1 MLNNKNTKK
10 TPVYFIP
17 GLAAGKEIFEY
28 ISLPEELYDVHII
41 EWIIPKKRETIRQYA
56 MRMAT
61 LVNKPKPI
69 LIGVSFGGVM
79 AQEMNEFLDLK
90 KLIIISSIKSK
101 NEIPTKMRIFKT
113 IPAYRLI
120 PSSFLEN
127 TKKLVRYGLG
137 IKSKNK
143 LELYQNYLSVKN
155 TKYLKWAIKHM
166 VGWDRVIEIENII
179 HIHGDK
185 DPVFPIDRI
194 KNCIVVPGGTHI
206 MLIVKFKW
214 LNENLPKIME
224 DRYN

>member
-1 MLNNKNTKK
+1 MLNKTNTTKI
-10 TPVYFIP
+10 PVYFIP

-28 ISLPEELYDVHII
+28 ISLPEDLYDVHII
-41 EWIIPKKRETIRQYA
+41 EWIIPEKKETIEQYA
-56 MRMAT
+56 KRMAA
-61 LVNKPKPI
+61 LVTKPNPI

-79 AQEMNEFLDLK
+79 VQEMSLFLDLK

-101 NEIPTKMRIFKT
+101 NEIPNKMRIFKT

-120 PSSFLEN
+120 PPSFLEN
-127 TKKLVRYGLG
+127 TKNMVKYGLG
-137 IKSKNK
+137 IKSKGK

-155 TKYLKWAIKHM
+155 TQYLKWAIKQM
-166 VGWDRVIEIENII
+166 VGWNRVNEIEGVI

-185 DPVFPIDRI
+185 DPVFPIDKI
-194 KNCIVVPGGTHI
+194 DNCIIVPGGTHI

-224 DRYN
+224 GSF

>member
-1 MLNNKNTKK
+1 MLNNTNTTKI
-10 TPVYFIP
+10 PVYFVP

-28 ISLPEELYDVHII
+28 ISLPKEHYEIHII
-41 EWIIPKKRETIRQYA
+41 EWIIPHKKETIKQYA
-56 MRMAT
+56 KRMAE
-61 LVNKPKPI
+61 LVKKPNPI

-79 AQEMNEFLDLK
+79 AQEMNEYLDLK

-101 NEIPTKMRIFKT
+101 SEIPTKMRIFKL

-120 PSSFLEN
+120 PPSFLEN
-127 TKKLVRYGLG
+127 TKNMVKYGLG

-155 TKYLKWAIKHM
+155 TQYLKWAIKQM
-166 VGWDRVIEIENII
+166 VGWNRVNEVKDVI

-185 DPVFPIDRI
+185 DPVFPINKI
-194 KNCIVVPGGTHI
+194 KNCIIVPGGTHI

-224 DRYN
+224 GNFK

>member
-1 MLNNKNTKK
+1 MLNNTNTTK

-28 ISLPEELYDVHII
+28 ISLPEELYEVLVI
-41 EWIIPKKRETIRQYA
+41 EWVIPEKKETIKQYA
-56 MRMAT
+56 KRMAE
-61 LVNKPKPI
+61 LVKQPKSI
-69 LIGVSFGGVM
+69 LIGVSFGGVI
-79 AQEMNEFLDLK
+79 AQEMSEFLDLK

-101 NEIPTKMRIFKT
+101 NEIPPKMRIFKT

-120 PSSFLEN
+120 PPSFLEN
-127 TKKLVRYGLG
+127 TKNMVKYGLG

-143 LELYQNYLSVKN
+143 IELYQNYLSVKN
-155 TKYLKWAIKHM
+155 TQYLKWAIKQM
-166 VGWDRVIEIENII
+166 VGWDRVIEVKNVI

-185 DPVFPIDRI
+185 DPVFPVDRI
-194 KNCIVVPGGTHI
+194 KNCIIVPGGTHI

-224 DRYN
+224 GCYK

>member
-1 MLNNKNTKK
+1 MTTTKK
-10 TPVYFIP
+10 KHIYFVP

-28 ISLPEELYDVHII
+28 ISLPKDLYEVHII
-41 EWIIPKKRETIRQYA
+41 EWIIPEKKDTIEEYA
-56 MRMAT
+56 KRMAAMI
-61 LVNKPKPI
+61 VEPNPI

-79 AQEMNEFLDLK
+79 AQEMSMFLDLK

-101 NEIPTKMRIFKT
+101 NEIPNKMRIFKT

-120 PSSFLEN
+120 PPSFLEN
-127 TKKLVRYGLG
+127 SKNMVKYGLG

-155 TKYLKWAIKHM
+155 TQYLKWAIKQM
-166 VGWDRVIEIENII
+166 VGWNRENEISDII

-185 DPVFPIDRI
+185 DPVFPINKI
-194 KNCIVVPGGTHI
+194 NNCIVVPGGTHI

-214 LNENLPKIME
+214 LNQNLPKIIE
-224 DRYN
+224 GTFEE

>member
-56 MRMAT
+56 MRMAA

-143 LELYQNYLSVKN
+143 LQLYLS
-155 TKYLKWAIKHM
+155 L
-166 VGWDRVIEIENII
+166 I
-179 HIHGDK
+179 HISE
-185 DPVFPIDRI
+185 PTRP
-194 KNCIVVPGGTHI
+194 
-206 MLIVKFKW
+206 
-214 LNENLPKIME
+214 
-224 DRYN
+224 Y

>member
-1 MLNNKNTKK
+1 MLNKTNTTKI
-10 TPVYFIP
+10 PVYFIP

-28 ISLPEELYDVHII
+28 ISLPEDIYEVHII
-41 EWIIPKKRETIRQYA
+41 EWIIPEKKETIEQYA
-56 MRMAT
+56 KRMAA
-61 LVNKPKPI
+61 LVIKPNPI

-79 AQEMNEFLDLK
+79 VQEMSMFLDLK

-101 NEIPTKMRIFKT
+101 NEIPNKMRIFKT

-120 PSSFLEN
+120 PPSFLEN
-127 TKKLVRYGLG
+127 TKNMVKYGLG
-137 IKSKNK
+137 IKSKGK

-155 TKYLKWAIKHM
+155 TQYLKWAIKQM
-166 VGWDRVIEIENII
+166 VGWDRVIEIKDVI

-185 DPVFPIDRI
+185 DPVFPIDKI
-194 KNCIVVPGGTHI
+194 DNCIVVPGGTHI

-224 DRYN
+224 GSF

>member
-1 MLNNKNTKK
+1 MLNNTNTSKI
-10 TPVYFIP
+10 PVYFVP

-28 ISLPEELYDVHII
+28 ISLPKEQYEVHII
-41 EWIIPKKRETIRQYA
+41 EWIIPVKNETIKQYA
-56 MRMAT
+56 KRMAE
-61 LVNKPKPI
+61 LVEQPNPI

-79 AQEMNEFLDLK
+79 VQEMSEFLNLK
-90 KLIIISSIKSK
+90 KLIIISSIKSRR
-101 NEIPTKMRIFKT
+101 EIPNKMRIFKT

-120 PSSFLEN
+120 PPSFLEN
-127 TKKLVRYGLG
+127 TKNMVKYGLG

-155 TKYLKWAIKHM
+155 TQYLKWAIKQM
-166 VGWDRVIEIENII
+166 VGWNRVQEIKDVI

-185 DPVFPIDRI
+185 DPVFPINKI

-224 DRYN
+224 GSFK